1 MLNKSRDNLL
11 YGLLLIV
18 LVVICAIRT
27 SLFNKGFFTF
37 YDDAYFLLKAK
48 EVGEGVI
55 TGKSQW
61 NFIAVKWFPY
71 GDLSSVMFSRIA
83 GYILVLAAA
92 INAAIASVVA
102 FGKKGILKYLAICAL
117 VLLPEAGQIT
127 YVTLQSFLLCTSISA
142 FLVYWK
148 SENRW
153 LRFGMLLI
161 AGFMAGLSLFVIM
174 PGGLLTL
181 ACYMVLVLVLNRG
194 IIQRGIAE
202 LCVGLGGV
210 ILCLAY
216 MHFCICPLDKV
227 VEAMRFTA
235 SYFTKTGYHYDP
247 FSFAIAIGLFL
258 RDCIFIF
265 VFYIGAY
272 YLSRRVQS
280 KRFAW
285 IGGTMYL
292 LLVFV
297 YIHYQKKPVI
307 SSAMFFSSVV
317 LIPLLFENN
326 MVGKSWKVLISNDS
340 IVRAVLFC
348 FPLIAA
354 MGTNTALSSRITC
367 FLVAWAFLWFDRK
380 MDTKW
385 YVTLAAIL
393 IMLLPLAKGTYDS
406 LKDKENCVYFTKGNK
421 HFAEIAI
428 TEKQKDYF
436 DRVYD
441 LMTDYGYKPDSSV
454 VFTAMFD
461 YATVYAFDAK
471 LSSNFHQTNN
481 FLYWDVSSMLRP
493 DFIILSGWDEIV
505 MGDKLKTV
513 DWGWPEE
520 FDAYE
525 MGTPESTVLTS
536 PDIEQRT
543 VYCRKDSLNRKEE

>member
-1 MLNKSRDNLL
+1 MKNTR
-11 YGLLLIV
+11 IV
-18 LVVICAIRT
+18 FGERILWWFLAGVLAIICILRM
-27 SLFNKGFFTF
+27 SLFDKGFFTF

-71 GDLSSVMFSRIA
+71 WDLSSKVLSNMA
-83 GYILVLAAA
+83 GYVLVLAAA
-92 INAAIASVVA
+92 INAAIASAVA
-102 FGKKGILKYLAICAL
+102 FGKNGFIKYLAICAL

-127 YVTLQSFLLCTSISA
+127 YVTLQSFLLCASISA

-148 SENRW
+148 SDNRW

-174 PGGLLTL
+174 PGGFLTL
-181 ACYMVLVLVLNRG
+181 AYYAVLVLILNRG
-194 IIQRGIAE
+194 KIYRGIAE
-202 LCVGLGGV
+202 LGVGLGGV
-210 ILCLAY
+210 IICLAY
-216 MHFCICPLDKV
+216 MHNCICPLDKI

-247 FSFAIAIGLFL
+247 FSFAVAIGLFL

-272 YLSRRVQS
+272 YLSKKVRLNG
-280 KRFAW
+280 FAW
-285 IGGTMYL
+285 IGGAMYL

-307 SSAMFFSSVV
+307 SPAMFFSSVII
-317 LIPLLFENN
+317 LPALFERWTLE
-326 MVGKSWKVLISNDS
+326 KCWTALISNDS
-340 IVRAVLFC
+340 HVRIFLFC

-367 FLVAWAFLWFDRK
+367 FLVAWAFLWFNRN

-406 LKDKENCVYFTKGNK
+406 FKDNENRVYFTRGNK
-421 HFAEIAI
+421 HFAKIAI
-428 TEKQKDYF
+428 TEKQKDYY
-436 DRVYD
+436 DKVYD
-441 LMTDYGYKPDSSV
+441 LVTEYGFKPDSSV

-471 LSSNFHQTNN
+471 LSSNFHQVNN
-481 FLYWDVSSMLRP
+481 FLYWDANSMLRP
-493 DFIILSGWDEIV
+493 DFIILCGWDELVI
-505 MGDKLKTV
+505 GDKLKTV
-513 DWGWPEE
+513 GWGWPED
-520 FDAYE
+520 FDAYK
-525 MGTPESTVLTS
+525 MGTPEVTVLQS
-536 PDIEQRT
+536 AQIEQRT
-543 VYCRKDSLNRKEE
+543 IYCRRSNKR

>member
-1 MLNKSRDNLL
+1 M
-11 YGLLLIV
+11 
-18 LVVICAIRT
+18 
-27 SLFNKGFFTF
+27 
-37 YDDAYFLLKAK
+37 
-48 EVGEGVI
+48 
-55 TGKSQW
+55 
-61 NFIAVKWFPY
+61 
-71 GDLSSVMFSRIA
+71 
-83 GYILVLAAA
+83 
-92 INAAIASVVA
+92 
-102 FGKKGILKYLAICAL
+102 
-117 VLLPEAGQIT
+117 
-127 YVTLQSFLLCTSISA
+127 
-142 FLVYWK
+142 
-148 SENRW
+148 
-153 LRFGMLLI
+153 
-161 AGFMAGLSLFVIM
+161 
-174 PGGLLTL
+174 TL

-272 YLSRRVQS
+272 CLSRRVQS

-406 LKDKENCVYFTKGNK
+406 LKDKENCVYFNKGNK

-471 LSSNFHQTNN
+471 LSSNFQ
-481 FLYWDVSSMLRP
+481 
-493 DFIILSGWDEIV
+493 I
-505 MGDKLKTV
+505 
-513 DWGWPEE
+513 
-520 FDAYE
+520 
-525 MGTPESTVLTS
+525 S
-536 PDIEQRT
+536 PFGP
-543 VYCRKDSLNRKEE
+543 LP